1 MISSAHVNMPY
12 VRLEEQEA
20 KMVRRVAFLSGLAL
34 GSAVCAW
41 VLGSALTYLFTGKV
55 PSIQVGGEK
64 PVTVELVDL
73 RALYKAPMLVSS
85 PAATPDREEF

>member
-1 MISSAHVNMPY
+1 
-12 VRLEEQEA
+12 
-20 KMVRRVAFLSGLAL
+20 MVRRVAFLSGLAL

-64 PVTVELVDL
+64 PVAVELVDL
-73 RALYKAPMLVSS
+73 RALYEAPIRVST
-85 PAATPDREEF
+85 PAAVSEREEF

>member
-1 MISSAHVNMPY
+1 
-12 VRLEEQEA
+12 
-20 KMVRRVAFLSGLAL
+20 MVRRVAFLSGLAL

-64 PVTVELVDL
+64 PVAVELVDL
-73 RALYKAPMLVSS
+73 RALYKAPMLVST
-85 PAATPDREEF
+85 PAAAPDQEEF